1 MNVGRYS
8 SERRDR
14 SGAWS
19 SYFITT
25 VGLTMIIRRWL
36 FGFAVLRRGSTRY
49 GKTFVTRLGKRS
61 RVGPFKQ
68 LRQSS
73 STPAISRNRSVSLSG
88 CRGRRIAKSHTSFAT
103 PTYRVFRGRSRRN
116 LTEFV
121 LRLSGKPGG
130 FRELR
135 LPLWQCSTCT

>member
-73 STPAISRNRSVSLSG
+73 STPAISREVQEKLDRVRPETLGQAGRIPGVTPAALAVLDVYLS
-88 CRGRRIAKSHTSFAT
+88 IA
-103 PTYRVFRGRSRRN
+103 R
-116 LTEFV
+116 
-121 LRLSGKPGG
+121 
-130 FRELR
+130 
-135 LPLWQCSTCT
+135 